1 MTIIKQVRNCRV
13 GDIIRFK
20 NKESR
25 LITRI
30 DYSPHKSEPYTIR
43 TVDLYDDCRT
53 RLNTYTALD
62 PVIVE
67 ATQEALF

>member
-1 MTIIKQVRNCRV
+1 MPLTKQVRNCRV

-30 DYSPHKSEPYTIR
+30 DYNPHKRESYAIR
-43 TVDLYDDCRT
+43 TVDLYDECRT
-53 RLNTYTALD
+53 QLNTYDALE
-62 PVIVE
+62 PVIIE
-67 ATQEALF
+67 GTQEALF

>member
-1 MTIIKQVRNCRV
+1 MTIIKQVSSCRV

-20 NKESR
+20 NKENR

-30 DYSPHKSEPYTIR
+30 DYNPHKSEPYAIH
-43 TVDLYDDCRT
+43 TVDLYDECRT

-62 PVIVE
+62 PVIIE
-67 ATQEALF
+67 ATQEALL

>member
-30 DYSPHKSEPYTIR
+30 DYNPHKTEPYAIS
-43 TVDLYDDCRT
+43 TVDLRDECRT
-53 RLNTYTALD
+53 RLNTYAALD
-62 PVIVE
+62 PVIIE

>member
-1 MTIIKQVRNCRV
+1 MTIIKQVGDCRV

-20 NKESR
+20 GKESR

-30 DYSPHKSEPYTIR
+30 DYNPHKSEPYAIH
-43 TVDLYDDCRT
+43 TVDLRDGCRT

-62 PVIVE
+62 PVIIE
-67 ATQEALF
+67 ATQGALF

>member
-20 NKESR
+20 NEESR

-30 DYSPHKSEPYTIR
+30 DYNPHENEPCAIR
-43 TVDLYDDCRT
+43 TVDLRDGCRT
-53 RLNTYTALD
+53 RLNTYCALD
-62 PVIVE
+62 PVTILG
-67 ATQEALF
+67 AQGALF

>member
-1 MTIIKQVRNCRV
+1 VTIIKHVSNCRV

-20 NKESR
+20 NKVSR

-30 DYSPHKSEPYTIR
+30 DYNPHKSEPNAIR
-43 TVDLYDDCRT
+43 TVDLRDECRT

-62 PVIVE
+62 PVIIE
-67 ATQEALF
+67 GTQGDLL